1 MNACNAVAA
10 HAAGF
15 HGSYAPPDVEF
26 LLRPIAITPVGIV
39 EKERLIQSGRRHYS
53 EMLSAETAPSP
64 AYAALYHSA
73 LDAGARRFGRDA
85 AALALAL
92 FQGTGQPMT
101 LVSLVRAGVPLGV
114 LLRRALVELGADVA
128 HFGIS
133 IVRDRGIDTV
143 ALDHVLARR
152 PADGLVF
159 VDGWTG
165 KGAIA
170 SELAASLAGHPTL
183 SPRLVTLADV
193 AGRAWL
199 SASGEDW
206 LIPSGIL
213 GATVSG
219 LTSRSVLNDA
229 LVGPGQFHACAVQ
242 SHLAGH
248 DVSRA
253 FVDAVWPHVEAA
265 LDTVEPAKWTDAD
278 RFAARSAAE
287 EAVASVVAR
296 FGVMDRNRIKPGIA
310 EATRAVLRRVPERV
324 LITDPG
330 DPDLAP
336 LVALANSSSVT
347 LDVLGP
353 ALGPYRAI
361 TLIRKVD

>member
-1 MNACNAVAA
+1 MNVRNVVAV
-10 HAAGF
+10 HTAGF
-15 HGSYAPPDVEF
+15 HGSYDPSDVEF
-26 LLRPIAITPVGIV
+26 LLRPVAITPVGIA

-53 EMLSAETAPSP
+53 EMLSAEAAPSP
-64 AYAALYHSA
+64 AYTALYRSA
-73 LDAGARRFGRDA
+73 LKAGARRFGRDTA
-85 AALALAL
+85 SLALAL
-92 FQGTGQPMT
+92 FKGRGQPVT

-114 LLRRALVELGADVA
+114 LLRRALVALGADVS

-133 IVRDRGIDTV
+133 IVRDRGIDAV
-143 ALDHVLARR
+143 ALAHVLSRR
-152 PADGLVF
+152 PADGFVF

-170 SELAASLAGHPTL
+170 NELASSLAGHPTL
-183 SPRLVTLADV
+183 SPRLVTLADP

-213 GATVSG
+213 GATISG

-229 LVGPGQFHACAVQ
+229 LVGPQQFHACAVQ
-242 SHLAGH
+242 SHLAGY

-253 FVDAVWPHVEAA
+253 FVDAVWPHVEAG
-265 LDTVEPAKWTDAD
+265 LGTVGPARWTDTD
-278 RFAARSAAE
+278 RFTARSAAD
-287 EAVASVVAR
+287 EAVAAVVAR

-324 LITDPG
+324 LITDPA

-336 LVALANSSSVT
+336 LVALASSSGVT

-353 ALGPYRAI
+353 TLGPYRAI